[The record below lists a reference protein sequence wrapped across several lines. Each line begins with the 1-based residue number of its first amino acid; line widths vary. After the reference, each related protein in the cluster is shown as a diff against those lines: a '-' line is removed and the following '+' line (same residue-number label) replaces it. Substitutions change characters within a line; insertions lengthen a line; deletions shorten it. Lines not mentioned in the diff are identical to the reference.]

1 MLFNSIEFA
10 IFFPVVCVLYFTLHH
25 RWQTPL
31 LLVSSCVFYMA
42 FVPVYI
48 LILGLTIV
56 IDYAAGIY
64 LEKVSGRAKT
74 VLLLVSIIATCLVLF
89 VFKYFAFF
97 TGTFVGA
104 AGFLGWQFDNPTLNI
119 ILPIVLSFHTFQS
132 LSYVVE

>member
-10 IFFPVVCVLYFTLHH
+10 IFFPVVCALYFTLHR

-42 FVPVYI
+42 FIPVYI

-64 LEKVSGRAKT
+64 LEKVTGRSRT
-74 VLLLVSIIATCLVLF
+74 GLLVVSIVATCLVLF
-89 VFKYFAFF
+89 ASKYFAFL
-97 TGTFVGA
+97 TGSFVA
-104 AGFLGWQFDNPTLNI
+104 VTGFLGWQFDNPTLNI
-119 ILPIVLSFHTFQS
+119 MLPIGLSFHTFQS
-132 LSYVVE
+132 LS

>member
-10 IFFPVVCVLYFTLHH
+10 LFFPIVCGLYFTLDWK
-25 RWQTPL
+25 WQRR
-31 LLVSSCVFYMA
+31 LVLFSSCVFYMA

-64 LEKVSGRAKT
+64 LGKVTGRSRT
-74 VLLLVSIIATCLVLF
+74 ILLVVSIIATCLVLF

-97 TGTFVGA
+97 TGTFVGVT
-104 AGFLGWQFDNPTLNI
+104 GFLGW
-119 ILPIVLSFHTFQS
+119 
-132 LSYVVE
+132 